1 MQPIRQRGGFW
12 MGKDPAM
19 ASMDRFTSG
28 QTGAMNK
35 MLEMAVSQM
44 DPSRMSFDPI
54 RQRLMS
60 QYQQQILP
68 SIAERFTGMG
78 DGQGSSA
85 FLGELTSGTND
96 FMERMGALE
105 SQYNMQMLPQYLR
118 MGELGLTPQQE
129 YMYMPGSKGMLQSG
143 GEALMEAI
151 PHAIA
156 AYASGGVSIP
166 ASLAALFSKWF
177 GGSRT
182 PAAESAPEEQAPT
195 TPGFNPV
202 WRNNTLW
209 PGMDTYDFA
218 TNKYKYRGE

>member
-1 MQPIRQRGGFW
+1 MAMTMQPIRQSGGVM
-12 MGKDPAM
+12 MGKKP
-19 ASMDRFTSG
+19 SIVSVDRFTSRE
-28 QTGAMNK
+28 TGAMNK

-129 YMYMPGSKGMLQSG
+129 HMYIPGSKGMLQSG

-156 AYASGGVSIP
+156 AYASGGTTLP
-166 ASLAALFSKWF
+166 ASLTALFSKWF
-177 GGSRT
+177 GGSGSQ
-182 PAAESAPEEQAPT
+182 PADKEQPTSA
-195 TPGFNPV
+195 GFNPQ
-202 WRNNTLW
+202 WKGNW
-209 PGMDTYDFA
+209 PGLDAQFPRSGGY
-218 TNKYKYRGE
+218 

>member
-1 MQPIRQRGGFW
+1 
-12 MGKDPAM
+12 
-19 ASMDRFTSG
+19 
-28 QTGAMNK
+28 
-35 MLEMAVSQM
+35 
-44 DPSRMSFDPI
+44 
-54 RQRLMS
+54 MS

-118 MGELGLTPQQE
+118 MGELGLTPLQE
-129 YMYMPGSKGMLQSG
+129 HMYMPGSKGMLQSG

-156 AYASGGVSIP
+156 AYASGGATLP
-166 ASLAALFSKWF
+166 ASIVALLAKLS
-177 GGSRT
+177 GGSGAQ
-182 PAAESAPEEQAPT
+182 AADEEQPT
-195 TPGFNPV
+195 SAGFNPQ
-202 WRNNTLW
+202 WKGIW
-209 PGMDTYDFA
+209 PGLDMQFPRPGG
-218 TNKYKYRGE
+218 N